1 MTVLESSLKIYEW
14 FRSNDCFCLED
25 DFLKLMIVSDNEE
38 RDKASIL
45 CSLKNLEK
53 YEILQSHE
61 VVTKKQTKRIWVL
74 ERSLESV
81 PQKVDIDF
89 DVAVSIAHVVNEA
102 AEKYNVKESVC
113 DAGNITAD
121 NIKDLIVLAG
131 INLKSEDVLDNDQE

>member
-1 MTVLESSLKIYEW
+1 MNILESSLKLYEW
-14 FRSNDCFCLED
+14 FRSNDSFCLED
-25 DFLKLMIVSDNEE
+25 DFLKLMIVSGDEE

-61 VVTKKQTKRIWVL
+61 VSFKKETKRIWVL
-74 ERSLESV
+74 ERSLESM
-81 PQKVDIDF
+81 PQKIDIDF
-89 DVAVSIAHVVNEA
+89 DVAVSIAHVVNDA
-102 AEKYNVKESVC
+102 AEKYNVKESAC

-131 INLKSEDVLDNDQE
+131 MNLKSEDELDNNIE